1 MLYHFFKLFN
11 IFTFF
16 FQSEIAKLEQV
27 KESMT
32 RELVLLTEQNEDY
45 QTKISRLESLEKDY
59 KASAFMF
66 NIVYFFMINSSWHS
80 FS

>member
-1 MLYHFFKLFN
+1 MALSWILLYHFFKNYL
-11 IFTFF
+11 IYLPFF

-59 KASAFMF
+59 KASVFMF
-66 NIVYFFMINSSWHS
+66 NVVS
-80 FS
+80 F